1 MEHLFEPR
9 SLLDIEGS
17 VNSMRTRRTLAKR
30 LLETFIV
37 ELMDDV
43 AHGLVV
49 AAQKAGDLVS
59 VLSFG
64 AFEQNLRAAQHEG
77 IRRAQTRLQG
87 FALVLRKLTYENR
100 FFHGA

>member
-1 MEHLFEPR
+1 
-9 SLLDIEGS
+9 
-17 VNSMRTRRTLAKR
+17 
-30 LLETFIV
+30 LETFIV
-37 ELMDDV
+37 EPMDDV

-64 AFEQNLRAAQHEG
+64 AFEQDLRAAQNEG

-87 FALVLRKLTYENR
+87 LALGVTQGTHVDRSFHKLSIDHCLLPYLEL
-100 FFHGA
+100 H

>member
-1 MEHLFEPR
+1 VEHLFEPR

-17 VNSMRTRRTLAKR
+17 MNSMRTRRTPPKR

-37 ELMDDV
+37 EPMDDV

-64 AFEQNLRAAQHEG
+64 AFEQDLRAAQGEG
-77 IRRAQTRLQG
+77 LEGERRPAFKVSRSASLKGRT
-87 FALVLRKLTYENR
+87 
-100 FFHGA
+100 